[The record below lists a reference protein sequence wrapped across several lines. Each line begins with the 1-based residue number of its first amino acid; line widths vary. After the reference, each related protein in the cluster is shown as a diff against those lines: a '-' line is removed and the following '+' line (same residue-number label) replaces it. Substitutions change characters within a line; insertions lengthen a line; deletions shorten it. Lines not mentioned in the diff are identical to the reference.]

1 MVKKTLLAMLLFF
14 VAVYFILTHYFGDVE
29 INKYDSKATAQQEQ
43 AIERGWIPAIL
54 PESAYEI
61 SETHNLDTNE
71 LFGSFYYKDK
81 DEKIFMENLTLM
93 PDMNNTL
100 EWGNFLF
107 RIDQEK
113 NHVKYRNKADIR

>member
-93 PDMNNTL
+93 PDMNDTL

>member
-93 PDMNNTL
+93 PDINNTL

>member
-93 PDMNNTL
+93 PDRNDTL